1 MEFHIKAKPSVEGTV
16 GKVTSSIIARLRK
29 EEFNSV
35 IEANEKIRKCLE
47 DFNAKPFQKRNGSR
61 KEIFENEEKMFL
73 RPLPKEPYEF
83 AVWKQATVQY
93 NYHIF
98 LHFPAPSLRGHKYII
113 KLKSTK
119 TLVCLS
125 I

>member
-1 MEFHIKAKPSVEGTV
+1 MEFHIKGKPSVEGTV

-47 DFNAKPFQKRNGSR
+47 EFNAKPFQKRNGSR

-83 AVWKQATVQY
+83 AVWKQATVQ
-93 NYHIF
+93 
-98 LHFPAPSLRGHKYII
+98 
-113 KLKSTK
+113 
-119 TLVCLS
+119 
-125 I
+125 